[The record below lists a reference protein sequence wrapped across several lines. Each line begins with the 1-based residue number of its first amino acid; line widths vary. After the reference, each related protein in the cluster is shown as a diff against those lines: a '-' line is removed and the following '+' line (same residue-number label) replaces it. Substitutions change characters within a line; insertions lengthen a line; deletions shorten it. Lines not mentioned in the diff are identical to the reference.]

1 MLDNITQDADS
12 SGRKTLRSLRKMYND
27 SGVLTY
33 ELAPIEVI
41 ETFADE
47 ETGQVAIEGV
57 ELDPDMRIETP
68 EPEPEPEPEPQPEPE
83 PRWQS
88 PPRERSVS
96 RGSTDSASSTD
107 SFFSAQGEVP

>member
-1 MLDNITQDADS
+1 MNEVVDGADS
-12 SGRKTLRSLRKMYND
+12 ASEPNAIDEVKIEYEIRKKLGER
-27 SGVLTY
+27 
-33 ELAPIEVI
+33 A
-41 ETFADE
+41 
-47 ETGQVAIEGV
+47 
-57 ELDPDMRIETP
+57 
-68 EPEPEPEPEPQPEPE
+68 EPQPEPE